1 LVYKVLIV
9 SGDYT
14 YKNDL
19 QAACLSRNIN
29 MDYTKSMTDAIKMI
43 EKTNYCL
50 VVIRA
55 DTIDD
60 AESLKIMRETKKMP
74 ILLLSYTKPGDK
86 ISVLQTGSQVFVI
99 TLYSVNS
106 LAEKCVVLAKYYYSH
121 KNYDEDY
128 NAPTVLT
135 YEHLIMMFETHQV
148 FLKGEKITLT
158 RKEFDLL
165 EYFMTNIGFVLT
177 YEQIYNHIWKNDNS
191 FNSNNVLHSL
201 IRRLRDKLKSEPD
214 SNDYITAVWGTGYK
228 FGA

>member
-1 LVYKVLIV
+1 MVYKVLIV

-29 MDYTKSMTDAIKMI
+29 MDYTKSMTEAIEMI
-43 EKTNYCL
+43 EKTDYCL

-99 TLYSVNS
+99 TPYSVDS
-106 LAEKCVVLAKYYYSH
+106 LAEKCMVLAKYYSQKKYSAV
-121 KNYDEDY
+121 NIT
-128 NAPTVLT
+128 PTVLT
-135 YEHLIMMFETHQV
+135 YEHLIMMVETHQV

-158 RKEFDLL
+158 KMEFDLL

-177 YEQIYNHIWKNDNS
+177 YEQIYNHIWKDDNS
-191 FNSNNVLHSL
+191 FNSSNVLHSL

-214 SNDYITAVWGTGYK
+214 SDDYITAVWGTGYK